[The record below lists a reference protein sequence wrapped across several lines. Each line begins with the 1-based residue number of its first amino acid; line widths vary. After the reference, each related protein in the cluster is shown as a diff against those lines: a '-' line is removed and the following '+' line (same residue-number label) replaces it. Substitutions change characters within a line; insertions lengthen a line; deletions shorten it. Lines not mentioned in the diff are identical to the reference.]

1 MIIGS
6 GKAGVNMALTLLYW
20 TRDLIYIEHEPGGI
34 GASELSRLEEHG
46 ISYIGQPVSRTIV
59 EDTSIKGVVL
69 MDGQQIESRKA
80 FLAFGGNEVRSGL
93 AVQLGAAVSEN
104 GHIEVDPRSKQ
115 TSVPYLW
122 AAGDVTVHSEQLAIA
137 MGDGSQAA
145 IWIHKSLL

>member
-1 MIIGS
+1 
-6 GKAGVNMALTLLYW
+6 
-20 TRDLIYIEHEPGGI
+20 
-34 GASELSRLEEHG
+34 
-46 ISYIGQPVSRTIV
+46 
-59 EDTSIKGVVL
+59 